1 MAGGSCEATAFGGYG
16 YRAAGLCL
24 PLGNYHNMGTSM
36 RWSMASREATP
47 RMEVISLADFHAL
60 VDLLL
65 VAGRAVDDEDPL
77 PERLDRLYEESRHLL
92 RDVGRY
98 RSDRHPGQKRGP
110 GAVQDRT

>member
-24 PLGNYHNMGTSM
+24 PLGNYHNMGNLDEVEGGEG
-36 RWSMASREATP
+36 AATP
-47 RMEVISLADFHAL
+47 LMEVISLADFHAL

-65 VAGRAVDDEDPL
+65 VAASALDGEDPL

-92 RDVGRY
+92 R
-98 RSDRHPGQKRGP
+98 
-110 GAVQDRT
+110 